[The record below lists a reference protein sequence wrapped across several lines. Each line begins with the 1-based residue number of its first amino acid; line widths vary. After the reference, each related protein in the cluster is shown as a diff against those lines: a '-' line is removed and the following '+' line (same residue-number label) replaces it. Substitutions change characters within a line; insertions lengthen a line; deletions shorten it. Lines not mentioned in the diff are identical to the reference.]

1 MNESESI
8 KRIRVILEELINEKR
23 LQKNKIAG
31 YLGLEKRQYW
41 AFYKFLNGDS
51 FPRYLE
57 PFTGTLLEKLRNL
70 LESPELIQTKQPDAQ
85 EDSKGY
91 EMTATSF
98 LVWIPLDLNM
108 PVVDYNG
115 TKPPLSLTQ
124 MADKM
129 GIVTFRSTS
138 KYDADGELYI
148 DHIGMATDIEPGT
161 RIAIRRID
169 KIDWQPDRYY
179 VIIDASGQ
187 ISVREL
193 LPGDDEKTVRYVST
207 GFPEGPH
214 RILQLERIEAI
225 FSFVDGH
232 CIPKPKRNNLSAPA
246 A

>member
-8 KRIRVILEELINEKR
+8 KRIREILDELINGKR
-23 LQKNKIAG
+23 LIKYKIAD
-31 YLGLEKRQYW
+31 YLGLEKKQHW
-41 AFYKFLNGDS
+41 AFYKFIHGTP

-57 PFTGTLLEKLRNL
+57 PVTGTLLERLSNL
-70 LESPELIQTKQPDAQ
+70 LENPALIQTKKTD
-85 EDSKGY
+85 ENKGH

-98 LVWIPLDLNM
+98 LVWVPLDLQM

-115 TKPPLSLTQ
+115 TKPPLSLIEI
-124 MADKM
+124 ADKM

-169 KIDWQPDRYY
+169 KMDWQTDRYY

-187 ISVREL
+187 ISIREL

-207 GFPEGPH
+207 GLPEGPH
-214 RILQLERIEAI
+214 KIMRLERIVAI

-232 CIPKPKRNNLSAPA
+232 CIPKPKRNNLTAPA